1 MRKKEI
7 EKMMNDM
14 MLEVSA
20 RREADEKVY
29 LRKVNEIEKRFEN
42 IENAVADAMI
52 LVEDIERKLG
62 KQFRQTTNAAI
73 ADVKKEMD
81 ALKEALKEATKP
93 TLSKMTMKDEGGSI
107 YNEII
112 DEWLNG
118 KKEDDE

>member
-14 MLEVSA
+14 MLEVTA

-42 IENAVADAMI
+42 IENAVADALI
-52 LVEDIERKLG
+52 LIEENERKVKKTALKVVDNALEGLKKDIES
-62 KQFRQTTNAAI
+62 
-73 ADVKKEMD
+73 
-81 ALKEALKEATKP
+81 LKEATKP
-93 TLSKMTMKDEGGSI
+93 TVSKMTTAADEQTAI
-107 YNEII
+107 FNEVI

-118 KKEDDE
+118 KKEGDE

>member
-1 MRKKEI
+1 MRRKEI

-14 MLEVSA
+14 MLEVTA

-42 IENAVADAMI
+42 LENAVADAMI
-52 LVEDIERKLG
+52 MIEDIERK
-62 KQFRQTTNAAI
+62 
-73 ADVKKEMD
+73 VKKATLKVTNN
-81 ALKEALKEATKP
+81 ALDEVKKDIEALKEATKP

-118 KKEDDE
+118 KKEVDEK

>member
-1 MRKKEI
+1 MRQRQI
-7 EKMMNDM
+7 EKMINDV
-14 MLEVSA
+14 MLEVTA

-42 IENAVADAMI
+42 LENAVADAMI
-52 LVEDIERKLG
+52 MIG

-81 ALKEALKEATKP
+81 ALKETLKEATKP